1 MSDEVNYGPLSGLI
15 GTWKGEKGIDIA
27 PEPDGVENNP
37 YYETITFTAIGDVEN
52 AETQVLSALH
62 YRQIVQRKSNN
73 KVFHDETGYWMW
85 DETSHLIMHSLTIP
99 RGVGL
104 LAGGTSKKTD
114 NGVVLEVSA
123 SEDDED
129 WQIVQSPFMLQNA
142 RTVEF
147 RQSINVTD
155 DRLSYK
161 ETTILEIYG
170 KRFEHTDENEM
181 VRQ

>member
-1 MSDEVNYGPLSGLI
+1 
-15 GTWKGEKGIDIA
+15 
-27 PEPDGVENNP
+27 
-37 YYETITFTAIGDVEN
+37 
-52 AETQVLSALH
+52 
-62 YRQIVQRKSNN
+62 
-73 KVFHDETGYWMW
+73 
-85 DETSHLIMHSLTIP
+85 MHSLTIP

-170 KRFEHTDENEM
+170 KHFEHTDENEM